1 MSVEFFVDEYPKIVD
16 SFHTGT
22 EKELTAVCFTFGNVD
37 LSIAVGRIS
46 GSIPC
51 VPGELF
57 PERNHFEF
65 SVVDRETNLFITD
78 KFCNECMTDGAFR
91 YDEGG
96 GFDVSYIASDRVIA
110 LLHKVKMWSDK
121 RA

>member
-1 MSVEFFVDEYPKIVD
+1 MSVEFFVYEYPKIVD

-22 EKELTAVCFTFGNVD
+22 EKELQAVCFTFGNVD
-37 LSIAVGRIS
+37 LSIAVGRVS

-51 VPGELF
+51 IPGELF

-65 SVVDRETNLFITD
+65 SLVDTNTNLFITD
-78 KFCNECMTDGAFR
+78 EFCNECMNHKGDS
-91 YDEGG
+91 
-96 GFDVSYIASDRVIA
+96 DVSCIASDQVIA
-110 LLHKVKMWSDK
+110 LLHKVKMWSDR